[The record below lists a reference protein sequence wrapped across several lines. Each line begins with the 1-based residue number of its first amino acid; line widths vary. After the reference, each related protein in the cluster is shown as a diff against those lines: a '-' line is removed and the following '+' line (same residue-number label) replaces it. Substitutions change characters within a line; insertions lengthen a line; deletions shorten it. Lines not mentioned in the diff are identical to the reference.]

1 MGTFDQRWQIML
13 IGGVA
18 PAAVVVGLDSAEN
31 ELAYRLLLQE
41 GAIKLVDDLFFQ
53 RRKKVLYA
61 CVVEAAMCPSHAL
74 LDGTKFRNRRPRFPA
89 GVLDA
94 VVGVQDQTLLV
105 TITQNRVMQ
114 GVAAQ
119 VGTHMLLR

>member
-1 MGTFDQRWQIML
+1 ML

-74 LDGTKFRNRRPRFPA
+74 LDGTKFRNRRPVFPA
-89 GVLDA
+89 GVLA
-94 VVGVQDQTLLV
+94 AMVGVQYQTLLV
-105 TITQNRVMQ
+105 TITQNRVTGALQ
-114 GVAAQ
+114 HRLARICHFIENPTIAPS
-119 VGTHMLLR
+119 